1 MTTPQ
6 GVRKPPSQGPSQG
19 ENERPW
25 YDLISDVPEI
35 PEDAMEQEAEVNYV
49 RTILA
54 VRYEDDPT
62 VLVAGPLANLIYDS
76 AVPGSVVAPD
86 CFVVFGVDARTI
98 KLHRRSY
105 RIEEW
110 GVVPS
115 FVLEVA
121 TESTAP
127 RDLSE
132 KRRIYERMGVE
143 EYWRLD
149 KDGRYYGEPLVG
161 ERLVAGEYQRLDL
174 HREANGDSWSRS
186 QVLGLDFYHRIE
198 EEVGA
203 AEGVG
208 RFLLRDAVTGE
219 WLNFLG
225 DEHRAR
231 IAERAAFI
239 ANREELEARNRELE
253 AELERLRQQL
263 PPTPSV

>member
-6 GVRKPPSQGPSQG
+6 GVRKPPAQE

-35 PEDAMEQEAEVNYV
+35 PEDAMEQEDEVNYV

-76 AVPGSVVAPD
+76 GVPGSVVAPD
-86 CFVVFGVDARTI
+86 CFVVFGVDARTV

-105 RIEEW
+105 RIDEW

-121 TESTAP
+121 SESTAA
-127 RDLSE
+127 RDLGE
-132 KRRIYERMGVE
+132 KRRMYERMGVE

-149 KDGRYYGEPLVG
+149 KDGQYYGEPLIG

-186 QVLGLDFYHRIE
+186 QVLGLDFYHRVE
-198 EEVGA
+198 
-203 AEGVG
+203 EGVG
-208 RFLLRDAVTGE
+208 RFLLRDSLTGE

-225 DEHRAR
+225 DERRAR
-231 IAERAAFI
+231 IAERAA
-239 ANREELEARNRELE
+239 LEARNRELE
-253 AELERLRQQL
+253 AEVERLRQQL
-263 PPTPSV
+263 PPTPPV